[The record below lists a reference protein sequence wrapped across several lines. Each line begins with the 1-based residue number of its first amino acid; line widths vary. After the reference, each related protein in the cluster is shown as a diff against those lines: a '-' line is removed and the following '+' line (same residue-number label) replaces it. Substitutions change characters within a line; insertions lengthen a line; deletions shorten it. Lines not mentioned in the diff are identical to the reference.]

1 MSATITAAAGS
12 AWRDPF
18 TEASDRTLVEWAQRG
33 SRRAFGELVARHDPT
48 LRALARRLLR
58 EAVRVEDA
66 LQDTYLKA
74 FRTIDRFRGDANVA
88 TWLYRIAYNTCLD
101 ELRRRQPVLGADDAY
116 DPPSPDA
123 GPAERV
129 IAEMQVAEL
138 LQDLPDAMRATV
150 VLVDGYGFDYL
161 EASRLLD
168 VPPGTVASRMNRS
181 RRRLRQAGMGSAE
194 DAA

>member
-1 MSATITAAAGS
+1 MAGTTTTATGS
-12 AWRDPF
+12 VWRNQF
-18 TEASDRTLVEWAQRG
+18 TEVSDRSLVELAQRG
-33 SRRAFGELVARHDPT
+33 SRRAFGELVARHDQG
-48 LRALARRLLR
+48 LRALARRLLK
-58 EAVRVEDA
+58 EPAQVEDA

-74 FRTIDRFRGDANVA
+74 FRKIDRFRGDANVA

-101 ELRRRQPVLGADDAY
+101 ELRRRRPVVAIDDAC
-116 DPPSPDA
+116 DPPSRET

-129 IAEMQVAEL
+129 IAEMTVTEL
-138 LQDLPDAMRATV
+138 LEDLPEAMRATV

-168 VPPGTVASRMNRS
+168 VPPGTVASRMSRS
-181 RRRLRQAGMGSAE
+181 RRLLRQTGMGSTE